1 MQLLG
6 GGEKRDCFA
15 HGQKSNPE
23 LKKEGPMLH
32 IATQSQ
38 HRLAMIKQLV
48 RALLDLQV
56 TALTKFLKHTT
67 NGGKKKRQI
76 SCKKA
81 ITTC

>member
-6 GGEKRDCFA
+6 GGERDCFA

-23 LKKEGPMLH
+23 LKKKEGPMLH
-32 IATQSQ
+32 VATQSQ

-56 TALTKFLKHTT
+56 TTLTKFLKHTT
-67 NGGKKKRQI
+67 NGEEKKKA
-76 SCKKA
+76 S
-81 ITTC
+81 